1 MIRRIRTARLT
12 VNVRVEGEGPHLLF
26 LGGSSF
32 DLGLK
37 APVFTSALAARFTIA
52 AADPRGLGRT
62 DQPDGPCSMEDYARD
77 ALALLDALDWPEAM
91 VLSESFGGMVA
102 LHMTALAPDRVT
114 RLALAVTAS
123 GGPTGR
129 SYPIHEFRGIDDPR
143 ERAARVLTLQDRRF
157 AARPEIQKAA
167 LIEERMRAETAF
179 IAHANNA
186 NGHARLLDARARHDA
201 VKHLPHIAAPTLILS
216 GRFDDQ
222 SPLDLSE
229 TLVRQLP
236 NARLEVI
243 DGGHGLLFNEDAAID
258 AVLSHF
264 EEILT

>member
-37 APVFTSALAARFTIA
+37 APVFASALAARFTVA

-62 DQPDGPCSMEDYARD
+62 DQPDGHWTMEDYARD
-77 ALALLDALDWPEAM
+77 ALALLDALDWPETM
-91 VLSESFGGMVA
+91 VLGESFGGMVA
-102 LHMTALAPDRVT
+102 LHMAALDPGRVT
-114 RLALAVTAS
+114 RMALAVTAP
-123 GGPTGR
+123 GGPMGR
-129 SYPIHEFRGIDDPR
+129 SYPIHEFRSIDDPR
-143 ERAARVLTLQDRRF
+143 ERAARVLLLQDRRF
-157 AARPEIQKAA
+157 AARPEVQRAA
-167 LIEERMRAETAF
+167 LIEERVRAEAAF
-179 IAHANNA
+179 LAHANNA
-186 NGHARLLDARARHDA
+186 NGHARLLDARAQHDA
-201 VKHLPHIAAPTLILS
+201 CAYLPHIAVPTLVLS

-229 TLVRQLP
+229 TLVQHLP

-243 DGGHGLLFNEDAAID
+243 NGGHGLLFNEDAAIS
-258 AVLSHF
+258 AVLTHF
-264 EEILT
+264 EEIQT